1 MLHIKSYVEWHY
13 TTPPPLPPSL
23 SLSESVCVARFVED
37 AMDRIV
43 SACVG
48 IEVES
53 DSGSGS
59 GSGSES
65 GQLPLALRAK
75 LLMMTFSFGS
85 PSIWHWPKKG
95 KKRAKCAKKD

>member
-1 MLHIKSYVEWHY
+1 
-13 TTPPPLPPSL
+13 
-23 SLSESVCVARFVED
+23 
-37 AMDRIV
+37 MDRIV

-53 DSGSGS
+53 DSGSG
-59 GSGSES
+59 S

-85 PSIWHWPKKG
+85 PSICHWPKKE
-95 KKRAKCAKKD
+95 KKERNVQKRIS